1 MHPLSFLWSRQ
12 NAISAWKNPVPVS
25 KNAIST
31 WKYHFPVSKNAFST
45 RKYHFPVSENAISTW
60 KIHFSVSKARFPHGN
75 RIFPLQKLHF
85 PCGNRLFTPRNPLTL
100 LIKHKIGPPDF
111 TFPLFDALTK
121 LKADAD
127 KNPTFRIR
135 DS

>member
-31 WKYHFPVSKNAFST
+31 WKYHF
-45 RKYHFPVSENAISTW
+45 
-60 KIHFSVSKARFPHGN
+60 SVSKARFPHGN
-75 RIFPLQKLHF
+75 RIFLLQKLHF

-111 TFPLFDALTK
+111 TFPPFDALMK

-135 DS
+135 DSRQARPATKTVLYNPSKKKDV